1 MVGRRQSA
9 ILIAVLAAVVVVFF
23 GDVLLGDRV
32 LVTSNTYRWRPWADY
47 AAPDAL
53 DDETYRSDAA
63 RTYLP
68 RRVYAKRSIASGV
81 FPLWNPYILGGS
93 PFFADPQTAVLYPA
107 GLLLLPADPAKAMG
121 YDVALHFFLAAL
133 GMFLFLGAIDA
144 TGPGRMLGAL
154 AYGFSSF
161 FFLRMGHP
169 TFVAAAAWLPY
180 LFFAY
185 ERSKRSVRSGG
196 LFLMLFLCLGYLAGM
211 PQVFLFGVAA
221 LLFYAGLDSIEAL
234 IRGDRGGAWRNCRVI
249 CLAAAIALLA
259 VCVQLVPFIEYVQN
273 SRGLGFT
280 FEAMSRD
287 HLWQP
292 VFLLRTLV
300 PDIFGNPVDGT
311 SWIGLLKGQV
321 HPYNSGFMVY
331 CGVGGLALALA
342 SLVFLKKSS
351 HIRALFGLLV
361 LSVGAGTSVVVL
373 RLVYAVFPPAAYS
386 QIDRVSILACFALAA
401 LAGKGISLARD
412 VEDARARR
420 NFIAVPAVLAAI
432 VGCGFL
438 FFRLRGADLVS
449 GLSAE
454 AAGLAGE
461 MWFAKSGFRLVEWLE
476 QGGTVWFDYEMRHI
490 GYGLVFA
497 CLSAIWIW
505 FYVRYRERPRLRTV
519 AVGLLTLTL
528 ALDLGLAAGR
538 YYVTQPADCLA
549 ETEGIRMLSE
559 AVGGEGRWR
568 IGSMGSLEEVLPPNT
583 PQLYGIPVFGGLNAL
598 YPSGYARRLGLAT
611 ALTEAADQPS
621 PVVSPVGELMCVR
634 YLVADRL
641 QPELSASPVIAAMAE
656 SRALLGRLGIV
667 DIGGDRRLSLALGP
681 GEACS
686 LYVLIPQCRYL
697 DFSLGLTGSADSNRD
712 GPLSAEIVL
721 RGRGVE
727 EIVARSGPLVEAEE
741 TWADFR
747 LDVSSLAGRSAA
759 VVLRVAGGGYHSGL
773 EVAWSGFDF
782 VGRDCRITEI
792 ESGYGVDTG
801 GSDGTLALR
810 LKGPA
815 GEWPVGIA
823 RAGAGDGPVTRFIRF
838 SRPGGSAGM
847 FVEAGAFGEKTL
859 VRADK
864 DIELVEARLLHTAG
878 GAPVGLQPF
887 YDGDMFIY
895 ENQAAMPKA
904 ICVEQSLFGGFDSAG
919 GHRGTLEAGRVIG
932 ALASHITGRA
942 SVRLYEAGRV
952 AVDVSAE
959 EACVLLFQDTWYPG
973 WRVTVDGVETP
984 LVRTDLGIRAVPVK
998 RGEHEV
1004 IMEYRPG
1011 SFKLGLGLS
1020 MLGILLG
1027 VLYGAKAKRR

>member
-1 MVGRRQSA
+1 MRRPS
-9 ILIAVLAAVVVVFF
+9 
-23 GDVLLGDRV
+23 GD
-32 LVTSNTYRWRPWADY
+32 
-47 AAPDAL
+47 
-53 DDETYRSDAA
+53 
-63 RTYLP
+63 
-68 RRVYAKRSIASGV
+68 

-93 PFFADPQTAVLYPA
+93 PFFADPQAAVLYPA

-161 FFLRMGHP
+161 FFLRMGHS

-185 ERSKRSVRSGG
+185 ERSKRSACSGG
-196 LFLMLFLCLGYLAGM
+196 LLLALFLCLGYLAGM

-221 LLFYAGLDSIEAL
+221 LLFYAAVDSIEAL
-234 IRGDRGGAWRNCRVI
+234 IRGDRGGAWRNARVI

-373 RLVYAVFPPAAYS
+373 RLIYAVFPPAAYS

-401 LAGKGISLARD
+401 LAGKGISLAGGA
-412 VEDARARR
+412 EDARARR
-420 NFIAVPAVLAAI
+420 RFIAIPAVLAAS
-432 VGCGFL
+432 VACGFL
-438 FFRLRGADLVS
+438 LFRLRGADLVS
-449 GLSAE
+449 GLSGE

-461 MWFAKSGFRLVEWLE
+461 TWFTRSGFRLVEWLA
-476 QGGTVWFDYEMRHI
+476 QGGTAWFEYEMRHI
-490 GYGLVFA
+490 GYGLLFA

-505 FYVRYRERPRLRTV
+505 LYVGYRERPRLRTA

-549 ETEGIRMLSE
+549 ETEGTRILSE

-568 IGSMGSLEEVLPPNT
+568 IGGVGSPEKVLPPNT
-583 PQLYGIPVFGGLNAL
+583 PQLYGIPAFGGLNAL
-598 YPSGYARRLGLAT
+598 YPSGYAHRLGLAT
-611 ALTEAADQPS
+611 ALMQSTGRPS
-621 PVVSPVGELMCVR
+621 PVVSPVGDLMCVR
-634 YLVADRL
+634 YLVADRPR
-641 QPELSASPVIAAMAE
+641 PELTASPVIAAMAG
-656 SRALLGRLGIV
+656 SGALLGRLGIV
-667 DIGGDRRLSLALGP
+667 DIGGDRRLSLPLGP

-686 LYVLIPQCRYL
+686 LYVMVPECRYL
-697 DFSLGLTGSADSNRD
+697 DFSLGLTGSTAGNRD
-712 GPLSAEIVL
+712 GPPSAEIVL

-727 EIVARSGPLVEAEE
+727 EIVARSGSLVEAGE

-759 VVLRVAGGGYHSGL
+759 VVLRVTGDACHSGL
-773 EVAWSGFDF
+773 GVAWSGFDF
-782 VGRDCRITEI
+782 VRRDCRITEI
-792 ESGYGVDTG
+792 EGGYRVDTG
-801 GSDGTLALR
+801 GPDGTLALR

-823 RAGAGDGPVTRFIRF
+823 RAGTGGRVGTRFIRF
-838 SRPGGSAGM
+838 SRAGGSALM

-859 VRADK
+859 VRAGE
-864 DIELVEARLLHTAG
+864 DIELVEAKLIHTASG
-878 GAPVGLQPF
+878 VPVGLQPF

-895 ENQAAMPKA
+895 ENQAAMPKG

-919 GHRGTLEAGRVIG
+919 EHPGTLEAGRVIG
-932 ALASHITGRA
+932 ALASHIAGRA

-952 AVDVSAE
+952 VVDVTAG

-973 WRVTVDGVETP
+973 WKAMVDGVETP

-1020 MLGILLG
+1020 LLGIVLG
-1027 VLYGAKAKRR
+1027 VIYGAKTKRR